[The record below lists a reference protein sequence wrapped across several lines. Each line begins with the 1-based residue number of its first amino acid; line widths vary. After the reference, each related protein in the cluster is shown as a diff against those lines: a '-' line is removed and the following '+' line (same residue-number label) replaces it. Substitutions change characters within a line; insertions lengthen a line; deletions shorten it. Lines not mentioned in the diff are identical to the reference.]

1 MEEQVL
7 DDITA
12 SLFET
17 ENDDN
22 DETSSNYTNSSA
34 VTAAEGKTTD
44 PVAENKIILHEE
56 YPENIYDEPHENGF
70 GEDVANNSNESPSA
84 VIREVSFSMSG
95 AIIKKQVFISI
106 VNYHDRINFNSVCRL
121 FCSRFSQFQL
131 RTALTVF
138 QISLNFSFFLM
149 FGAVMLGS

>member
-70 GEDVANNSNESPSA
+70 GEDAANNSNESPSA

-95 AIIKKQVFISI
+95 AIIKKQVVAAYLRDMRPTSPIGKDI
-106 VNYHDRINFNSVCRL
+106 PTINEKLKTQNYNIN
-121 FCSRFSQFQL
+121 Q
-131 RTALTVF
+131 THK
-138 QISLNFSFFLM
+138 
-149 FGAVMLGS
+149 